1 MNEEAPLASQ
11 FASPAK
17 LTGDPLAWNVKGV
30 NGDKA
35 EAQEK
40 QRQMNENDMDC
51 ICQRL
56 QMYTTCVSTSPKSI
70 PKTSGKPRVK
80 IVSANFDWS
89 KIYKKFE
96 STNQKSLLLAPGR
109 FVPGQR
115 VK

>member
-1 MNEEAPLASQ
+1 MNEEAPRASQ

-51 ICQRL
+51 ICQI
-56 QMYTTCVSTSPKSI
+56 QMYTTCGTQCVKQRHNESYLVDQKVFQ
-70 PKTSGKPRVK
+70 KPVENHVLR
-80 IVSANFDWS
+80 
-89 KIYKKFE
+89 
-96 STNQKSLLLAPGR
+96 
-109 FVPGQR
+109 
-115 VK
+115 